1 MVEVSDTGSTFV
13 VSSSPA
19 SGKIG
24 VFLESNKV
32 HIKNNLGNTCTVNI
46 QTFRTRTS
54 Q

>member
-1 MVEVSDTGSTFV
+1 MVEVGDTGSTFV
-13 VSSSPA
+13 VGSSPA

-24 VFLESNKV
+24 VFLDSNKV
-32 HIKNNLGNTCTVNI
+32 HVKNNLGNACTINI